1 MGHATGANRQ
11 TKVGTARAGRFA
23 ASCRPA
29 TRRTGMPNMDKK
41 VFYVYQYVNRSTSTP
56 FYVGKGK
63 LRIPQRIH
71 DSHM

>member
-1 MGHATGANRQ
+1 
-11 TKVGTARAGRFA
+11 
-23 ASCRPA
+23 
-29 TRRTGMPNMDKK
+29 MDKK